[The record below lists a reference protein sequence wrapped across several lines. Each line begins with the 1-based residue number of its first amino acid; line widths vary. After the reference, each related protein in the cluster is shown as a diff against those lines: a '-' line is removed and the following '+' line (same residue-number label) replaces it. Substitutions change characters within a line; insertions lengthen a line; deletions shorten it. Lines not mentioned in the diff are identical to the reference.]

1 MAINCN
7 FINLSPFAT
16 VLKLSHIEEV
26 VVWCFLPIKGVKLMS
41 FRVNECSY
49 DKFWQLMR
57 AKTENRL
64 VFNVRP
70 GYLELHVVF
79 ISFHFQE

>member
-1 MAINCN
+1 
-7 FINLSPFAT
+7 
-16 VLKLSHIEEV
+16 VHKLSHIEEPG
-26 VVWCFLPIKGVKLMS
+26 VWCFLPIKGVKLMS

-64 VFNVRP
+64 VFNVKL
-70 GYLELHVVF
+70 GYLGLHVVF
-79 ISFHFQE
+79 ISFHFHSFSRVNMCQFLSAQKI